1 MKGNVLKTANGCIPA
16 FCGLFCVYRNGSRL
30 FLALPQGKDKES
42 SMSKRTIKIRSGR
55 EEVSMEVTEEEYRK
69 YYRPWWQEKERP
81 YSSSA

>member
-1 MKGNVLKTANGCIPA
+1 M
-16 FCGLFCVYRNGSRL
+16 
-30 FLALPQGKDKES
+30 ALPQGKDKES